1 MGLFT
6 KFSRAQ
12 RIQTLLENGRREEVK
27 GLNLRLDELYRFCWE
42 HSGISPECKMSKRD
56 LIKERNS
63 KSRK

>member
-42 HSGISPECKMSKRD
+42 HSGISP
-56 LIKERNS
+56 
-63 KSRK
+63 KSVKCLREI